1 MMVSHA
7 RAVKLYKERIRP
19 LVMHGEL
26 YRLVSPYESPLA
38 SLSYV
43 STDKQKAVVYFYQ
56 TKDGNEPRVMLGGL
70 DAQKKYRVEE
80 VSLAKGVTSRF
91 PANGKVFTGAELM
104 EKGLENPLNTQFESA
119 VLILIANN

>member
-1 MMVSHA
+1 
-7 RAVKLYKERIRP
+7 
-19 LVMHGEL
+19 
-26 YRLVSPYESPLA
+26 
-38 SLSYV
+38 
-43 STDKQKAVVYFYQ
+43 
-56 TKDGNEPRVMLGGL
+56 MLGGL

-91 PANGKVFTGAELM
+91 PANVKVLTGAELI